1 MNAALRN
8 VGQAV
13 AQKARGEV
21 PGRVRALVA
30 AGTAGAVTAVVTYK
44 LLRSSPSSG
53 DD

>member
-30 AGTAGAVTAVVTYK
+30 AGAAGTMTAVVTYK

>member
-30 AGTAGAVTAVVTYK
+30 AGAAGTVTAVVTYK

>member
-1 MNAALRN
+1 VNAALRN

-30 AGTAGAVTAVVTYK
+30 AGAAGTVTAVVTYK